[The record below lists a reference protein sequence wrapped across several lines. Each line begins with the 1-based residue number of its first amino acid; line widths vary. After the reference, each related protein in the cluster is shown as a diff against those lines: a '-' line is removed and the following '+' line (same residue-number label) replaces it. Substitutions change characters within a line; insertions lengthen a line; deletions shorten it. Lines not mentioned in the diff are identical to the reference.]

1 MQVRQ
6 RFQQIYQTFKRDPSA
21 NLQNMKYSE
30 DAGIA
35 KKRQDQIFDKLS
47 SCYAQWRQELA
58 GQEQSPS
65 VAIGRFAS
73 SGHIMLRDGEM
84 VSNRDLSSFI
94 RHIQSFLPKPPLPRP
109 LAPLLKRS
117 LRGLPD
123 REEEVFAK
131 PLLSKSKNMPSKTRK
146 PVTGSWARGRKRKS
160 YCTTPSFRVI
170 SKVPRKKRKVN
181 KVSFHAVASVDM
193 AIAKFF
199 KPCWL
204 IKRKPVNHLYSEEEV
219 NKMSQAASA
228 LGKALDLSGIKWE
241 KRNESIMEDLE
252 PRERQLVDK
261 FQEDLAQPGNDRR
274 EETVEPVS
282 LPRPAVQRTYS
293 RRGRGQQVK
302 QSLSR
307 SQTPVTTAPTPL
319 PCPSDKE
326 VVSLLPPSRASL
338 IALRGLELR
347 ANSLRAK
354 ACGSKLHLPEES
366 ASVPEAGQRL
376 TPAQA
381 EERLIKRC
389 VRLFYWPAKMART
402 PPPRQENLFDD
413 DDGEA
418 EAPKVIPRAS
428 LLRPAEPR
436 GRKDESGGEVEVWT
450 DMVNQ
455 ATATSTAANQEMRD
469 PLEVA
474 LPTIQKKEVVQG
486 RGLHGIARPRTL
498 QAD

>member
-47 SCYAQWRQELA
+47 SCYAEWRQELA
-58 GQEQSPS
+58 GKEENQS

-94 RHIQSFLPKPPLPRP
+94 QHIQSFLPKPPLPRP

-117 LRGLPD
+117 LRSLPD

-131 PLLSKSKNMPSKTRK
+131 PLLSKVKNMPSRTRK

-204 IKRKPVNHLYSEEEV
+204 IKRKPVNHLYSEEEL
-219 NKMSQAASA
+219 NRLSQAASV
-228 LGKALDLSGIKWE
+228 LGKALDLSCLKWE
-241 KRNESIMEDLE
+241 KRNKSTMMEEELE
-252 PRERQLVDK
+252 PREQQLVEK

-274 EETVEPVS
+274 EETVEPVA

-293 RRGRGQQVK
+293 RRGRGQVLK
-302 QSLSR
+302 HL
-307 SQTPVTTAPTPL
+307 AIW
-319 PCPSDKE
+319 KIIYN
-326 VVSLLPPSRASL
+326 LL
-338 IALRGLELR
+338 
-347 ANSLRAK
+347 
-354 ACGSKLHLPEES
+354 
-366 ASVPEAGQRL
+366 
-376 TPAQA
+376 
-381 EERLIKRC
+381 
-389 VRLFYWPAKMART
+389 
-402 PPPRQENLFDD
+402 
-413 DDGEA
+413 
-418 EAPKVIPRAS
+418 
-428 LLRPAEPR
+428 
-436 GRKDESGGEVEVWT
+436 
-450 DMVNQ
+450 
-455 ATATSTAANQEMRD
+455 
-469 PLEVA
+469 
-474 LPTIQKKEVVQG
+474 
-486 RGLHGIARPRTL
+486 
-498 QAD
+498 